1 MFCSTGSGDKLAL
14 QAPLRASG
22 VPGAERPP
30 RVVGRVMPDTID
42 ALSEEPDVAEDPEE
56 DVKDG
61 VSRCCDNGM
70 FEQSDNK

>member
-1 MFCSTGSGDKLAL
+1 
-14 QAPLRASG
+14 
-22 VPGAERPP
+22 
-30 RVVGRVMPDTID
+30 MPDTID

>member
-1 MFCSTGSGDKLAL
+1 MSPIFEEGRRIRAHEILNLKL
-14 QAPLRASG
+14 G
-22 VPGAERPP
+22 
-30 RVVGRVMPDTID
+30 ID